1 MITEHSLIKEIFG
14 SAIKDEEVLL
24 QCDLKTQELKYNQR
38 SPRIKIMVLNI
49 IKLLWRRNIFD
60 IGNCLIESKN
70 IIIESLISIYQH
82 PLQAHTL
89 EKNFEKIEK
98 YGIIMTLLINSK
110 LLFNEYFYNFFEM
123 FLTSGT
129 ICKILNSIFEKFE
142 LYSSFKFN
150 INIEEF
156 IEVIKLSECIENGKC
171 NFTKLNDFIYKKL
184 NLQEEKKIEEKN
196 EHKNKINHGHKNK
209 KQKKHKQNIKHED
222 KHEKE
227 INSINNINI
236 NNNNI
241 SCQTSNETRFIKY
254 FKERKIFYNNKG
266 LKTEILDEIINKNLK
281 INIDLFSYKK
291 CKEDWMIDQY
301 YLILERIIN
310 IFEDVNNFEIIN
322 KKLIGYFCFKN
333 ISNQMIEGMYSV
345 IPLDIL
351 FIEITD
357 KMKYKPNII
366 AKSNDI
372 QINSKKAHFLNF
384 EYYINDILINDLKLE
399 ELPRLFFYLNSPNI
413 KEGKETQHT
422 LEELSGVYYSN
433 KKIILDNIRFP
444 FIKENILERNIEKGI
459 FEFKNETKNNI
470 IFEDNSLNLIEIKG
484 GFENNNNGENKND
497 IEKDVL
503 SFIYKALLF
512 YELYKEKY
520 QTIKKIKLLLFYE
533 NLNNINTNDIFIQ
546 IFENFFKNTVFDFI
560 DKIQFQ
566 LIYIKSE
573 YLTIRIKDL
582 NDKIKYLEQLIIT
595 YNINFKD
602 IKDENERLKNENN
615 NLKYSIANQKIEYE
629 EKISNLKN
637 EYDLKIGNL
646 KSEYDSKIKKLE
658 SLLNTQ

>member
-1 MITEHSLIKEIFG
+1 MITEQSLIKEIFG
-14 SAIKDEEVLL
+14 SNIKDEEVLL

-38 SPRIKIMVLNI
+38 SPRIKMMVLNI
-49 IKLLWRRNIFD
+49 IKLLWKRNIFD
-60 IGNCLIESKN
+60 IGNRLIESKS

-123 FLTSGT
+123 FLRSGT
-129 ICKILNSIFEKFE
+129 ICQILNTIFEKFE

-150 INIEEF
+150 INIDEL
-156 IEVIKLSECIENGKC
+156 IEIIKLSGCIENGKC
-171 NFTKLNDFIYKKL
+171 NFSKLNDFIYKKL
-184 NLQEEKKIEEKN
+184 NIKEEKKIEEKN
-196 EHKNKINHGHKNK
+196 EHKNKVNQSHKNK
-209 KQKKHKQNIKHED
+209 KQKKHKQNIKHID
-222 KHEKE
+222 NNNEKE

-236 NNNNI
+236 NINNNI
-241 SCQTSNETRFIKY
+241 SGQPQSANDTRFIQY
-254 FKERKIFYNNKG
+254 FKERKILYNNKG
-266 LKTEILDEIINKNLK
+266 LKTEVLDDIINKNIK
-281 INIDLFSYKK
+281 INLDLFAYKK

-310 IFEDVNNFEIIN
+310 IFDDVHNFEIIN

-333 ISNQMIEGMYSV
+333 TNNQIIEGIYSI

-357 KMKYKPNII
+357 KMKYKPCPS
-366 AKSNDI
+366 AKPDDI
-372 QINSKKAHFLNF
+372 LINSKKAHFLNL

-399 ELPRLFFYLNSPNI
+399 ELPRVFFYFNSPNI
-413 KEGKETQHT
+413 KEGKEGNYKI
-422 LEELSGVYYSN
+422 EELSGVYYSD
-433 KKIILDNIRFP
+433 KKIALDNVRFP
-444 FIKENILERNIEKGI
+444 FIKENILERNIQKGI
-459 FEFKNETKNNI
+459 FEYKNETKNNI
-470 IFEDNSLNLIEIKG
+470 ILEENSLNLIDIKNSSEI
-484 GFENNNNGENKND
+484 NYNENKND
-497 IEKDVL
+497 LEKEVL
-503 SFIYKALLF
+503 AFLNKALLF

-520 QTIKKIKLLLFYE
+520 QSIKKIKLLLFYE
-533 NLNNINTNDIFIQ
+533 TLNNINNNNDIFIK
-546 IFENFFKNTVFDFI
+546 IFENFFKNTEYTGLVE
-560 DKIQFQ
+560 KIQFQ
-566 LIYIKSE
+566 LIFIKSE

-582 NDKIKYLEQLIIT
+582 NDKIKYLEQLIIS

-629 EKISNLKN
+629 EKKSKLKN
-637 EYDLKIGNL
+637 EY
-646 KSEYDSKIKKLE
+646 EEKIKKLE

>member
-1 MITEHSLIKEIFG
+1 MITEQSLIKEIFG
-14 SAIKDEEVLL
+14 NNIKDEEVLL

-38 SPRIKIMVLNI
+38 SPRIKMMVLNI
-49 IKLLWRRNIFD
+49 IKLLWKRNIFD
-60 IGNCLIESKN
+60 IGNRLIESKS

-123 FLTSGT
+123 FLRSGT
-129 ICKILNSIFEKFE
+129 ICQILNTIFEKFE

-150 INIEEF
+150 INIDEL
-156 IEVIKLSECIENGKC
+156 IEIIKLSGCIENGKC
-171 NFTKLNDFIYKKL
+171 NFSKLNDFIYKKL
-184 NLQEEKKIEEKN
+184 NIKEEKKIEEKN
-196 EHKNKINHGHKNK
+196 EHKNKVNQSHKNK
-209 KQKKHKQNIKHED
+209 KQKKHKQNIKHID
-222 KHEKE
+222 NNNEKE

-236 NNNNI
+236 NINNNI
-241 SCQTSNETRFIKY
+241 SGQPQSANDTRFIQY
-254 FKERKIFYNNKG
+254 FKERKILYNNKG
-266 LKTEILDEIINKNLK
+266 LKTEVLDDIINKNIK
-281 INIDLFSYKK
+281 INLDLFAYKK

-310 IFEDVNNFEIIN
+310 IFDDVHNFEIIN

-333 ISNQMIEGMYSV
+333 TNNQIIEGIYSI

-357 KMKYKPNII
+357 KMKYKPCPS
-366 AKSNDI
+366 AKPDDI
-372 QINSKKAHFLNF
+372 LINSKKAHFLNL

-399 ELPRLFFYLNSPNI
+399 ELPRVFFYFNSPNI
-413 KEGKETQHT
+413 KEGKEGNYKI
-422 LEELSGVYYSN
+422 EELSGVYYSD
-433 KKIILDNIRFP
+433 KKIALDNVRFP
-444 FIKENILERNIEKGI
+444 FIKENILERNIQKGI
-459 FEFKNETKNNI
+459 FEYKNETKNNI
-470 IFEDNSLNLIEIKG
+470 ILEENSLNLIDIKNSSEI
-484 GFENNNNGENKND
+484 NYNENKND
-497 IEKDVL
+497 LEKEVL
-503 SFIYKALLF
+503 AFLNKALLF
-512 YELYKEKY
+512 YELNKEKY
-520 QTIKKIKLLLFYE
+520 QSIKKIKLLLFYE
-533 NLNNINTNDIFIQ
+533 TLNNINNNNDIFIK
-546 IFENFFKNTVFDFI
+546 IFENFFKNTEYTDLVE
-560 DKIQFQ
+560 KIQFQ
-566 LIYIKSE
+566 LIFIKSE

-582 NDKIKYLEQLIIT
+582 NDKIKYLEQLIIS

-629 EKISNLKN
+629 EKKSKLKN
-637 EYDLKIGNL
+637 EY
-646 KSEYDSKIKKLE
+646 EEKIKKLE